1 MVKMG
6 DKSKKGYNI
15 NRELIKSKAQACG
28 LSRPIIFLLD
38 KAIIRCATD
47 REEYLDAK
55 YDEGGDEEILLIRK
69 GEYGNKRQEQG
80 NRKGDPEK
88 NSKEALRKG
97 WIRTNN

>member
-6 DKSKKGYNI
+6 DTSKKGYNI

-55 YDEGGDEEILLIRK
+55 YDEGGMSKYFLLERVDMETKDKNRETEKEIQKKIQRK
-69 GEYGNKRQEQG
+69 H
-80 NRKGDPEK
+80 
-88 NSKEALRKG
+88 
-97 WIRTNN
+97 